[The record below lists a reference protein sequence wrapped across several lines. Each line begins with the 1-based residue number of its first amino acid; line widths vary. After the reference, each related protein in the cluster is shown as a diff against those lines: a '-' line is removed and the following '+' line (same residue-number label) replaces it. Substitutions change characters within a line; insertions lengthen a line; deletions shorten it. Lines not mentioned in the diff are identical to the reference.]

1 MRIFYLFLI
10 LLGAC
15 SYNGHQTIVE
25 QKVFFINPSDGDV
38 VTSPVAI
45 KFGVTG
51 MEIVPAGIDRPE
63 SGHHH
68 LLVNVDELPNMKMPI
83 PADINHL
90 HVGKG
95 QTEPTIELPKGKHTL
110 QLLLGNYLHVPHS
123 TPLISKKIEI
133 IVK

>member
-15 SYNGHQTIVE
+15 SYNGHQAIAE

-51 MEIVPAGIDRPE
+51 MEIVPAGIDKPE

-83 PADINHL
+83 PADS
-90 HVGKG
+90 
-95 QTEPTIELPKGKHTL
+95 P
-110 QLLLGNYLHVPHS
+110 
-123 TPLISKKIEI
+123 
-133 IVK
+133 